1 MKRLRYGA
9 LLVAIPIQPQEA
21 AALENKFMTK
31 IDHDP
36 RPTSAGVPSS
46 DDANAPAFAD
56 FGLSDQLLET
66 LTKEAFVTPTPI
78 QAMAIPVLLEGRDLV
93 GLAQTGTGKTAAF
106 LLPLITHLMAG
117 APVRSGQPP
126 RALILAPTREL
137 ANQLRDNI
145 RKLVI
150 DLNLRHLAVFGGAR
164 YDDQIRGLR
173 RGADIVIATPGRL
186 EDLMKRGVIQLDGI
200 THFILDEADHML
212 DLGFY
217 PAMKRIAAA
226 LASDHQTM
234 LFSATMPPEIKKL
247 TTEFLTNPVEVT
259 APQSGNIADKINQR
273 TTLMPEK
280 HKSEALAELL
290 AERPDEQILVFVRT
304 KRRADTL
311 ASNMATRGFAIDALH
326 GDMNQR
332 IRQKV
337 LNKFRRGDL
346 KALIATDVAARGIDV
361 AGIGLVINYDL
372 SDTPEAYVHRIG
384 RTGRAGLAGLAISF
398 CSPDEIRKLR
408 PILAIAGD
416 RMTITDA
423 EGRPVEDLGKSKAGA
438 KPRSRPP
445 ARQRRKPGDAAP
457 SGREKS
463 KHKRA
468 GAPAKSRGN
477 RRDDKTRDR
486 ASRLEAED
494 MLARVMAE
502 AQPRRKKPPKSKD
515 RAEKPQRPARPAHSK
530 KPANKN
536 RSAGKAGRQGG
547 FGRLK
552 RSGKSARS

>member
-1 MKRLRYGA
+1 
-9 LLVAIPIQPQEA
+9 
-21 AALENKFMTK
+21 MTNSK
-31 IDHDP
+31 H
-36 RPTSAGVPSS
+36 
-46 DDANAPAFAD
+46 APAYSTAGAETSDQSNAVTFAD
-56 FGLSDQLLET
+56 FGLSELLLET
-66 LTKEAFVTPTPI
+66 LAKEAFVTPTPI

-106 LLPLITHLMAG
+106 LLPLITHLIAG
-117 APVRSGQPP
+117 EPVRAGQPP

-145 RKLVI
+145 RKLTI

-173 RGADIVIATPGRL
+173 RGVDIVIATPGRL
-186 EDLMKRGVIQLDGI
+186 EDLMKRGVIQLDGM

-226 LASDHQTM
+226 LPSDHQTM

-247 TTEFLTNPVEVT
+247 TAEFLNNPVEVK

-273 TTLMPEK
+273 TILMPEK
-280 HKSEALAELL
+280 HKSEALAEFLT
-290 AERPDEQILVFVRT
+290 ERPDEQILIFVRT

-311 ASNMATRGFAIDALH
+311 ASNLATRGFAIDALH

-361 AGIGLVINYDL
+361 AGISLVINFDL

-384 RTGRAGLAGLAISF
+384 RTGRAGLTGLAISF
-398 CSPDEIRKLR
+398 CAPDEIRKLR
-408 PILAIAGD
+408 PILGIAGD
-416 RMTITDA
+416 RMIITD
-423 EGRPVEDLGKSKAGA
+423 EDGRPVEDLGKGKSGG
-438 KPRSRPP
+438 KPRARPP
-445 ARQRRKPGDAAP
+445 ARQRRKPEHPSKPERSKSTSKRTDAP
-457 SGREKS
+457 SK
-463 KHKRA
+463 
-468 GAPAKSRGN
+468 PRGD
-477 RRDDKTRDR
+477 RRDGKTRDR
-486 ASRLEAED
+486 TPRPEAED
-494 MLARVMAE
+494 ILARVMAE
-502 AQPRRKKPPKSKD
+502 AQPRRKKTSSGKKW
-515 RAEKPQRPARPAHSK
+515 AAKPQQPAKPSRTKKSTKPNRPA
-530 KPANKN
+530 
-536 RSAGKAGRQGG
+536 GKGAKQGG

-552 RSGKSARS
+552 RSGKSKRG